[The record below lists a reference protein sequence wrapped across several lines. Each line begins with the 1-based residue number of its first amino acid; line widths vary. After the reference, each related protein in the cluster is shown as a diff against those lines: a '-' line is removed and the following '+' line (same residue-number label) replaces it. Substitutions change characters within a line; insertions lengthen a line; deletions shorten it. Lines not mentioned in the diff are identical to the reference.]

1 MKNSSNYSPKII
13 RLTENDLVK
22 IIEKVI
28 LESKRDLLNENKK
41 MEYSDFVEEAQTI
54 HQHPK
59 YIYPLASDITWDG
72 IQKTKKIK
80 IYCPIHQIDFYRTPF
95 SHLYE
100 KSSYGKTYPPKGCP
114 ECEKETPEERKE
126 RFMEKVIKYHSIPN
140 ETNPSEPKLK
150 YTGYTEIEFL
160 GKIKT
165 SPPIKLF
172 CPVKANN
179 FPDGNLN
186 NFEEEP
192 HGYFTVS
199 PSNHVNP
206 NKKVGCPV
214 CGGRR
219 DTKYTWLDKIKSE
232 GIHQKEGK
240 LIYDYTNTDYVDAKT
255 KVKIVCPKHGHGPWP
270 VTPKDHLSGSGCP
283 RCYESKGENIVK
295 EYFKREKIEFD
306 SPKEFEDCK
315 GNPNSKG
322 RCRKLKFDFYLPKS
336 KIAIEIDGAFHFT
349 IIKGSNLESQITN
362 DKIKNKFVENPK
374 TREPEKLIRIEYN
387 SGKTDDLI
395 KELERLLNQIEKLGP
410 GTVLTSYNY
419 PMGGWYTSQSDIG

>member
-1 MKNSSNYSPKII
+1 MKNLSNYSPKII

-22 IIEKVI
+22 LIKKVI
-28 LESKRDLLNENKK
+28 NWESKIDLLNESTQ
-41 MEYSDFVEEAQTI
+41 MPYSQFVQTARTI
-54 HQHPK
+54 HKNPR
-59 YIYPLASDITWDG
+59 YIYPAENVITWDG
-72 IQKTKKIK
+72 IEKTKKIK
-80 IYCPIHQIDFYRTPF
+80 ITCPYHGDFYRTPF
-95 SHLYE
+95 SHLY
-100 KSSYGKTYPPKGCP
+100 KKLSHGKTYPPKGCP

-126 RFMEKVIKYHSIPN
+126 RFMEKVKEYHSIPN
-140 ETNPSEPKLK
+140 KTNPSEPKFK
-150 YTGYTEIEFL
+150 YTGYDKIKFL

-172 CPVKANN
+172 CPVSSNN

-214 CGGRR
+214 CGGIR
-219 DTKYTWLDKIKSE
+219 DTKYTWLDKIIAE

-255 KVKIVCPKHGHGPWP
+255 KVKIVCPKHGAWP
-270 VTPKDHLSGSGCP
+270 VMPKDHLSGSGCP

-295 EYFKREKIEFD
+295 EYFKSKKIEFD
-306 SPKEFEDCK
+306 SPKEFEDCIGK
-315 GNPNSKG
+315 PNLKG

-349 IIKGSNLESQITN
+349 IIKGSDLDSQITN
-362 DKIKNKFVENPK
+362 DKIKNEFVKNPN
-374 TREPEKLIRIEYN
+374 TREPDKLIRIEYN
-387 SGKTDDLI
+387 SGKTDELI
-395 KELERLLNQIEKLGP
+395 KELEKLLNEIEEMGK
-410 GTVLTSYNY
+410 GTVLTSHNY
-419 PMGGWYTSQSDIG
+419 PMGGWYTSRSDIG